1 MAHRNAFSTFAL
13 ITLTVLPLGAIGCSE
28 GQSPTEPAAFDTA
41 STTAPV
47 TSVSDASRRGG
58 NDNAND
64 DNNNNRRRRGRGGNN
79 SGNNGG
85 NNGGGAVTPQAG
97 REFEG
102 AVRAVN
108 GNGVTLASGVRIVVN
123 AQTQWAA
130 RGDLFSL
137 SEVAASKAA
146 GHAPRVEGRGAR
158 QADGSIV
165 AASIKAEDNR

>member
-41 STTAPV
+41 STTAASV
-47 TSVSDASRRGG
+47 TSATDASRGG
-58 NDNAND
+58 GSNNDAND
-64 DNNNNRRRRGRGGNN
+64 DNNNNRRRRGRG
-79 SGNNGG
+79 NGG
-85 NNGGGAVTPQAG
+85 NNGGGGVTPQAG